1 MSSKR
6 PIDDAISNSSS
17 ESPSN
22 SKEDTETNPLS
33 KKPKTKGT
41 NDDEASSSNPNQNK
55 SPESTQDPNPRVPMQ
70 PPQHISPFAFTD
82 SDEDRP
88 PTPDEAPST
97 PTGPSETSWK
107 PATMMEDS
115 DEDEDDKEE

>member
-6 PIDDAISNSSS
+6 PIEDIITISSS
-17 ESPSN
+17 ESSSD
-22 SKEDTETNPLS
+22 SKEDTNTNPMI

-41 NDDEASSSNPNQNK
+41 HDEEASSSNPNQPK
-55 SPESTQDPNPRVPMQ
+55 SSESTQDHNPSVPIQ
-70 PPQHISPFAFTD
+70 PPRLISPFAFTD

-88 PTPDEAPST
+88 PTPDQAPPT
-97 PTGPSETSWK
+97 PPGPSETSWK

>member
-6 PIDDAISNSSS
+6 PIYDAISNSSS
-17 ESPSN
+17 ESSSN
-22 SKEDTETNPLS
+22 SKEDTDTNPVA

-55 SPESTQDPNPRVPMQ
+55 APESTQDPNPRAPMQ
-70 PPQHISPFAFTD
+70 PPQLVSPFAFTD
-82 SDEDRP
+82 SDEDIP
-88 PTPDEAPST
+88 LTPEAAPST

-107 PATMMEDS
+107 PATRMDDS

>member
-6 PIDDAISNSSS
+6 PVDDVISISSD

-22 SKEDTETNPLS
+22 STEESKTNPMP
-33 KKPKTKGT
+33 KKPKNKGN
-41 NDDEASSSNPNQNK
+41 NDDEASSSNPKQNK
-55 SPESTQDPNPRVPMQ
+55 SPESSEDPNPWVPIQ

-88 PTPDEAPST
+88 PTPDGAPST
-97 PTGPSETSWK
+97 PTAETSWK
-107 PATMMEDS
+107 PTTFMDDS
-115 DEDEDDKEE
+115 DEDNKEDK